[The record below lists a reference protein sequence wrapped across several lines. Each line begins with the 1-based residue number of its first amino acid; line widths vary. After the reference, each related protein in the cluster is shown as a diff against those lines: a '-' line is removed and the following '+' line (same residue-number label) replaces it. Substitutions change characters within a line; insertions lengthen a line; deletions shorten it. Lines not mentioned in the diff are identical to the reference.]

1 MATRKKS
8 ATNSSS
14 INLELIPVEDNKYL
28 GRDPHSKAILNT
40 NKKDYMKAVQARRN
54 NINKVDEIQQLKNQ
68 VAELSDLVKQL
79 LGKVE

>member
-8 ATNSSS
+8 AEPSV
-14 INLELIPVEDNKYL
+14 NLELIPVEDNKHL
-28 GRDPHSKAILNT
+28 ARDPHSKAILNT